1 MEVFD
6 RISDELAA
14 FIAVQ
19 PLFFVATAPLSGG
32 HVNLSPKGLDT
43 LRVVDPTTVAYLDLT
58 GSGNETSAHMAENG
72 RLTIML
78 CSFDSKTMILRLY
91 GRGRT
96 VLPADAE
103 FATLRPRFADLPGE
117 RQIIVLDVERV
128 QTSCGYAVPRM
139 DNPRHRDTL
148 VRWAEKKGPEG
159 IVDYQ
164 QQKNVLSIDGLPAP
178 VARTTRK
185 G

>member
-6 RISDELAA
+6 RLSDDLAA
-14 FIAVQ
+14 FIAAQ
-19 PLFFVATAPLSGG
+19 PLFFVATAPNSGG

-43 LRVVDPTTVAYLDLT
+43 LRVIDPTTVAYLDLT

-78 CSFDSKTMILRLY
+78 CSFDSKAMILRLY

-96 VLPADAE
+96 VLPIDAD
-103 FATLRPRFADLPGE
+103 FASLRGHFADLPGE
-117 RQIIVLDVERV
+117 RQIIVLDIERV

-139 DNPRHRDTL
+139 DNARHRDTL
-148 VRWAEKKGPEG
+148 VRWAEKKGPDG
-159 IVDYQ
+159 IADYQ
-164 QQKNVLSIDGLPAP
+164 QEKNVTSIDGLPAP
-178 VARTTRK
+178 VARRARE

>member
-14 FIAVQ
+14 FIVAQ
-19 PLFFVATAPLSGG
+19 PLFFVATAPLEGG
-32 HVNLSPKGLDT
+32 HVNLSPKGLET
-43 LRVVDPTTVAYLDLT
+43 LRVIDPTTVAYLDLT
-58 GSGNETSAHMAENG
+58 GSGNETSAHVAENG

-78 CSFDSKTMILRLY
+78 CSFDAKAMILRLY

-103 FATLRPRFADLPGE
+103 FAALRPHFADLPGE
-117 RQIIVLDVERV
+117 RQIVVLDIERV

-139 DNPRHRDTL
+139 ENPRQRDTL
-148 VRWAEKKGPEG
+148 VRWAENKGPDG
-159 IVDYQ
+159 IAAYQ
-164 QQKNVLSIDGLPAP
+164 QQKNVVSIDGLPAP
-178 VARTTRK
+178 VGRVARK

>member
-6 RISDELAA
+6 SISEELAS
-14 FIAVQ
+14 FIVAQ
-19 PLFFVATAPLSGG
+19 PLFFVATAPASGG
-32 HVNLSPKGLDT
+32 HVNLSPKGMGT

-58 GSGNETSAHMAENG
+58 GSGNETSAHTAENG

-78 CSFDSKTMILRLY
+78 CSFGSKAMILRLY

-96 VLPADAE
+96 VLPADAD
-103 FATLRPRFADLPGE
+103 FAVLRPHFDDIPGE
-117 RQIIVLDVERV
+117 RQIIVLDIERV

-148 VRWAEKKGPEG
+148 VRWAEGKGEEG
-159 IVDYQ
+159 LVAYRK
-164 QQKNVLSIDGLPAP
+164 QKNVLSIDGLPAP
-178 VARTTRK
+178 IGGETDED
-185 G
+185 